1 VSTDLAHRVGAI
13 ASVTKQLSEAD
24 VALFV
29 LVTRDA
35 PLNADEPP
43 DPQRGMRQAA
53 PLSLLAALLA
63 SAAAQHAAR
72 PDLARFISQTV
83 RFAEPAL
90 TDDTVTA
97 AAEIVGYD
105 HSEHALK
112 IQVRCEN
119 QEGRRLAQGRFLL
132 RED

>member
-1 VSTDLAHRVGAI
+1 MGTELARHVGAV
-13 ASVTKQLSEAD
+13 ATLTKLLSEAD
-24 VALFV
+24 VALFT
-29 LVTRDA
+29 LVTGDA
-35 PLNADEPP
+35 PLGSEEPP
-43 DPQRGMRQAA
+43 DPQRRVRQAA

-63 SAAAQHAAR
+63 SAAAQHATR

-83 RFAEPAL
+83 RFCEPAL

-97 AAEIVGYD
+97 VAEIVGYD
-105 HSEHALK
+105 PSEHALK